1 MVKGGE
7 MLLLNRDEIL
17 SLLNPAKLIA
27 ALEDGFCALS
37 SGQLDVPSRSQI
49 RTPEG
54 ALLVMPAS
62 MPRSEMSVKL
72 VSVFHHNTNIPS
84 HQALITL
91 FDAQNGS
98 PLAVLD
104 GTSITTLRTA
114 ACSMISVRLL
124 ARPDAKVATVI
135 GTGVQGQSHAKMLA
149 GLGCFEKILI
159 SGSTER
165 QAATQLALGEHLH
178 FSPSISQAA
187 AEADVICLC
196 TSSAVPVLISSW
208 LKTGVHITSVGY
220 NPPGSELGRE
230 LAESGRLF
238 VESRR
243 AFEPMPSG
251 CAELQGLDPQFGTEL
266 GEVLLGARPGRLSPD
281 ERTIYKS
288 MGHAMEDSVAA
299 NLVYRLARQQG
310 VGKEISLV

>member
-1 MVKGGE
+1 MVEGGE
-7 MLLLNRDEIL
+7 MLLLNREEIL
-17 SLLNPAKLIA
+17 SLLNPAELMT
-27 ALEDGFCALS
+27 ALEDGFRALS

-49 RTPEG
+49 RTAEG

-62 MPRSEMSVKL
+62 MPGREMSVKL

-84 HQALITL
+84 HQALIAL

-98 PLAVLD
+98 PLALLD

-124 ARPDAKVATVI
+124 ARPDAKVAAVI
-135 GTGVQGQSHAKMLA
+135 GLGVQGQSHAKMLA
-149 GLGCFEKILI
+149 ELGRFEKIFMN
-159 SGSTER
+159 GSNER
-165 QAATQLALGEHLH
+165 QATSQLTGGELIQ
-178 FSPSISQAA
+178 FIPSIAQAA

-196 TSSAVPVLISSW
+196 TSAAEPVLESSW

-230 LAESGRLF
+230 LAGSGRLF

-243 AFEPMPSG
+243 AFEPVPSG
-251 CAELQGLDPQFGTEL
+251 CAELQGLDPQLGTEL
-266 GEVLLGARPGRLSPD
+266 GEVLLGTRPGRLSTD

-288 MGHAMEDSVAA
+288 MGHAMEDAVAA
-299 NLVYRLARQQG
+299 NLVYRLARQRG
-310 VGKEISLV
+310 VGKELSLV

>member
-1 MVKGGE
+1 

-17 SLLNPAKLIA
+17 SLLEPAELIA
-27 ALEDGFCALS
+27 ALEDGFRALS
-37 SGQLDVPSRSQI
+37 SAQLDVPSRSQI

-62 MPRSEMSVKL
+62 MPGREMSVKL
-72 VSVFHHNTNIPS
+72 VSVFHHNTNVPS

-98 PLAVLD
+98 PLALLD

-124 ARPDAKVATVI
+124 ARPEAKVAAVI
-135 GTGVQGQSHAKMLA
+135 GAGVQGQSHAKMLA

-159 SGSTER
+159 SGSNER
-165 QAATQLALGEHLH
+165 RATTHLALGEHIH
-178 FSPSISQAA
+178 FSSSISEAA

-196 TSSAVPVLISSW
+196 TSSPIPVLESSW
-208 LKTGVHITSVGY
+208 LKTGVHIASVGY

-243 AFEPMPSG
+243 AFEPTPSG
-251 CAELQGLDPQFGTEL
+251 CVELQGLDPQLGTEL
-266 GEVLLGARPGRLSPD
+266 GEVLLGARPGRLSP
-281 ERTIYKS
+281 EVRTIYKS
-288 MGHAMEDSVAA
+288 MGHAMEDAVAA

-310 VGKEISLV
+310 LGKEISLV